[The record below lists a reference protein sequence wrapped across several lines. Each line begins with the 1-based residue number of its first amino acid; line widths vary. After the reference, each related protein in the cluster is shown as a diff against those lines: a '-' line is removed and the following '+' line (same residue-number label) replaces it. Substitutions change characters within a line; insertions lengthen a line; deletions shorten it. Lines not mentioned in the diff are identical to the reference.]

1 MHSGRLVF
9 GGLVLALACSSGGSG
24 SGTTGT
30 YAAVDGTPITMEF
43 KSGGVFTMAAEGLG
57 SSSGTYTVD
66 GEKLI
71 VSVDGQTHTFIRDG
85 NCIEEPHIFGKLC
98 KGGKSG
104 EAANVST
111 RRVPTTPT
119 GTWVASTAD
128 GEFRLEFRPGNTLA
142 LSMTPPGGQP
152 DTKTGTFIVEG
163 DAIHVTLE
171 QGVPIVLKFVNE
183 AYEST
188 SFGFP
193 MKFVGQ

>member
-1 MHSGRLVF
+1 MHPRHPTV
-9 GGLVLALACSSGGSG
+9 GGLLLALACSGSG

-43 KSGGVFTMAAEGLG
+43 KSGGVFTMTAEGLG

-85 NCIEEPHIFGKLC
+85 NCIDEPLQIFGKMC
-98 KGGKSG
+98 KGGKAG
-104 EAANVST
+104 QAANVST
-111 RRVPTTPT
+111 RNVPATPT
-119 GTWVASTAD
+119 GTWVAGTAD
-128 GEFRLEFRPGNTLA
+128 GEFKLEFKPGNTLA

-152 DTKTGTFIVEG
+152 DTRAGTFIVEG

-171 QGVPIVLKFVNE
+171 QGVPMVLKFVND

-193 MKFVGQ
+193 MKFVRQ